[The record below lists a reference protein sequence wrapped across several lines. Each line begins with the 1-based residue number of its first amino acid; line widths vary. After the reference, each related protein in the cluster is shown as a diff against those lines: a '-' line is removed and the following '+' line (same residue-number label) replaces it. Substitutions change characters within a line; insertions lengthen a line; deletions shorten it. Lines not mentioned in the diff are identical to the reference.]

1 MNIQDELKIVARLQ
15 AYVMAKTKI
24 REAAEAITQD
34 LQRENGLPIPE
45 IILATCDPLGANKNW
60 SIFFKQKNNNFFE
73 PIKDER
79 LPFVFQKAAKE
90 VYDVTGKPLSE
101 VVLAKNKIKDYGWF
115 VSLRA
120 GSKPL
125 PMSEHCYVPN
135 IKKFIFLKNEEYMLK
150 EAA

>member
-1 MNIQDELKIVARLQ
+1 MNIQDQLKIVARLQ

-24 REAAEAITQD
+24 REAAEEITQD
-34 LQRENGLPIPE
+34 LRRENGLPIPE
-45 IILATCDPLGANKNW
+45 IILARRDLFDQNHNW
-60 SIFFKQKNNNFFE
+60 TIFFKQKNNNFFE

-115 VSLRA
+115 VSLRS
-120 GSKPL
+120 GSKRL
-125 PMSEHCYVPN
+125 PMSEHCYMPN
-135 IKKFIFLKNEEYMLK
+135 IKKICLKNEEYMLK

>member
-1 MNIQDELKIVARLQ
+1 MQLYTLSEDLKIMARLE
-15 AYVMAKTKI
+15 AIVRAKTKL
-24 REAAEAITQD
+24 REAAVAITQ
-34 LQRENGLPIPE
+34 NGLSIPE

-79 LPFVFQKAAKE
+79 LPFVFQKAAQE
-90 VYDVTGKPLSE
+90 VYDATGKDLSE
-101 VVLAKNKIKDYGWF
+101 VDLAKNKIKDYGWF
-115 VSLRA
+115 VSLRS

-125 PMSEHCYVPN
+125 PMSEHCYMPN
-135 IKKFIFLKNEEYMLK
+135 IKKFIFLKNEDYMLK

>member
-1 MNIQDELKIVARLQ
+1 MQLYTLSEDLKIMARLE
-15 AYVMAKTKI
+15 AIVRAKTKL
-24 REAAEAITQD
+24 REAAVAITQ
-34 LQRENGLPIPE
+34 NGLSIPE

-90 VYDVTGKPLSE
+90 VYDATGKPLSE
-101 VVLAKNKIKDYGWF
+101 VVLAKNNIKDYGWF

-125 PMSEHCYVPN
+125 PMSEDCYMPN
-135 IKKFIFLKNEEYMLK
+135 IKKFICLKNEEDRFK